1 MTGPDHVAN
10 GATVKARW
18 TRLAALGLFMVG
30 LAAFLMIAA
39 SLIWGVDV
47 ADDLP
52 FFLSLV
58 IVPWIA
64 AVLVWRFGT
73 WAKVVGIVVGLASIG
88 AMFWTA
94 FGLAAPASFFDFV
107 PGLLVVPG
115 ALIAIV
121 ASTGAIV
128 ANRRGHGTP
137 TSEGGERRAITAV
150 VAVVGVLAALSAVLT
165 VVGRSTVDTPDGATT
180 VSLGN
185 FEYDRPVYELPG
197 GSQVVV
203 RNDDPFLHTFTVDEL
218 GIDVELGPN
227 GSALVDIPNDSGTYV
242 LYCRPHTMNPD
253 DPGPDDMAASLTVG

>member
-1 MTGPDHVAN
+1 M
-10 GATVKARW
+10 
-18 TRLAALGLFMVG
+18 
-30 LAAFLMIAA
+30 
-39 SLIWGVDV
+39 
-47 ADDLP
+47 
-52 FFLSLV
+52 
-58 IVPWIA
+58 
-64 AVLVWRFGT
+64 
-73 WAKVVGIVVGLASIG
+73 
-88 AMFWTA
+88 
-94 FGLAAPASFFDFV
+94 
-107 PGLLVVPG
+107 VPG

-121 ASTGAIV
+121 ASIGAIV
-128 ANRRGHGTP
+128 ARRRGHGTA

-185 FEYDRPVYELPG
+185 FEYDRSEYELPG

-227 GSALVDIPNDSGTYV
+227 GSALVDIPSDSGTYV

>member
-1 MTGPDHVAN
+1 M
-10 GATVKARW
+10 
-18 TRLAALGLFMVG
+18 
-30 LAAFLMIAA
+30 
-39 SLIWGVDV
+39 
-47 ADDLP
+47 
-52 FFLSLV
+52 
-58 IVPWIA
+58 
-64 AVLVWRFGT
+64 
-73 WAKVVGIVVGLASIG
+73 
-88 AMFWTA
+88 
-94 FGLAAPASFFDFV
+94 
-107 PGLLVVPG
+107 
-115 ALIAIV
+115 
-121 ASTGAIV
+121 
-128 ANRRGHGTP
+128 
-137 TSEGGERRAITAV
+137 